1 MRAEVTEAVVEGLR
15 TAGIDFVSY
24 LPETWM
30 HDVYDAVL
38 ADDGF
43 EVVLGTNEG
52 ECVSI
57 CAGAWLGGRKAVA
70 IFENSGLRVAAETL
84 ARLGIGHGIPVL
96 MIMPFRGDF
105 GDKDWWAQPHGLT
118 LVPVLEALGVR
129 YRIVRD
135 AADVKP
141 SIVRA
146 WETLHSSKSP
156 VAVVLGA
163 EVCQ

>member
-1 MRAEVTEAVVEGLR
+1 MRTEVTRAIVDGLKE
-15 TAGIDFVSY
+15 AGIDFVSY

-38 ADDGF
+38 GDDGF

-52 ECVSI
+52 ECVAI
-57 CAGAWLGGRKAVA
+57 CAGAWLGGRKPVA

-84 ARLGIGHGIPVL
+84 ARLGIGHGIPAL
-96 MIMPFRGDF
+96 MIMPFRGDL
-105 GDKDWWAQPHGLT
+105 GDKDWWAQPHGHT
-118 LVPVLEALGVR
+118 LVPMLEALGVR

-135 AADVKP
+135 AADVTS

-156 VAVVLGA
+156 VAVGLGA